1 MCAKVRLCRWYC
13 DKSIRGQFIE
23 SFVLKGKAKTVFKL
37 IELMAI
43 GERANKQQKTKER
56 ITNYALENRFSE
68 IMENRQEEFI
78 NKTLGVSAAI
88 IFVLLGIV
96 ALLTDL
102 NRVGATILVLLG
114 IGGFAL
120 VYRSLE

>member
-1 MCAKVRLCRWYC
+1 
-13 DKSIRGQFIE
+13 
-23 SFVLKGKAKTVFKL
+23 
-37 IELMAI
+37 MAI

-96 ALLTDL
+96 ALLTEL